1 MLSKRTLLPALVAGF
16 LSLALWLGAA
26 AVHALLVRAGVPSGV
41 VGFVAPA
48 TSGVTLVQ
56 YGMVEPWHVA
66 AAVALV
72 VAVAALTLPG
82 AGATRTG
89 FAPRV
94 LAVWFAAAV
103 GGVVAV
109 LTSSITILSPML
121 QHEGLVPTLRA
132 AMLEPIRA
140 GAAWGAT
147 YGWVVGLATVA
158 LARRLERA
166 TGDGDQGLA
175 ATPASG
181 VLRAAVVVGVVSG
194 LGWAVAAGVHGWV
207 DRTVA
212 EHVTTARSELAATV
226 STVADWLAPVTT
238 AADASPGA
246 LLVCGALVG
255 TIAGALT
262 YVAVRTTTLPD
273 GRLVLVLAVWLS
285 CLVAALVGAIPTVL
299 VGLGLDPVGD
309 GRWYAQAMM
318 LLGPTD
324 GGAAGL
330 LYGWVPALLVLLV
343 VGRATSRRPADPPAV
358 ADRGVDVTV

>member
-26 AVHALLVRAGVPSGV
+26 AVHALLVRAGVPAGV

-48 TSGVTLVQ
+48 TSGLSLVQ
-56 YGMVEPWHVA
+56 YGVLEPWHVA

-72 VAVAALTLPG
+72 VAVAALALSG
-82 AGATRTG
+82 AGAARTG

-94 LAVWFAAAV
+94 LAVWFAAAA

-109 LTSSITILSPML
+109 LTSSVMILSPVL
-121 QHEGLVPTLRA
+121 RHEGLVPTLRV
-132 AMLEPIRA
+132 AMLDPVRV

-166 TGDGDQGLA
+166 TGDADQGPA
-175 ATPASG
+175 VAPASG
-181 VLRAAVVVGVVSG
+181 ALRAAVVVGAVVG

-226 STVADWLAPVTT
+226 STAADWLAPVTT

-262 YVAVRTTTLPD
+262 YVAARATTLPG

-285 CLVAALVGAIPTVL
+285 CVVAALVGAIPTVL
-299 VGLGLDPVGD
+299 VGLGLDPAGD
-309 GRWYAQAMM
+309 GRWYVQQT
-318 LLGPTD
+318 LLDGPTD

-330 LYGWVPALLVLLV
+330 LYGWVPALLALLV
-343 VGRATSRRPADPPAV
+343 VGRATARRPADPPAV